1 MADFAVLSLC
11 VRAWNSQVPKQI
23 VSSPTFGLSKTKQHR
38 RGGRIMKREI
48 LVMALV
54 FLFVGCPL
62 LIQPQ
67 DGLCADPIVIG
78 VPTWL

>member
-1 MADFAVLSLC
+1 
-11 VRAWNSQVPKQI
+11 
-23 VSSPTFGLSKTKQHR
+23 
-38 RGGRIMKREI
+38 MKRGI

-78 VPTWL
+78 VPTSL